1 MSNTNT
7 NKKMKQIVGAVER
20 TNREGVKKTYWSRI
34 GVAFENSDGSWN
46 QQFDY
51 FPTNVHPTTIQLRDF
66 DPREE

>member
-1 MSNTNT
+1 MTTNT

-20 TNREGVKKTYWSRI
+20 TREGVKKSYWSRI

-46 QQFDY
+46 LQFDY
-51 FPTNVHPTTIQLRDF
+51 FPTNVHPTNIQLRDF